1 MGLPATMED
10 PIQVIDKKS
19 KKSKKAKKSKK
30 EKKDKT
36 SETASKPVTE
46 ALTETV
52 EEVEIK
58 EKKVKKDKKDKKKS
72 KEDKK
77 KRTHDDT
84 TDGTPASTD
93 ASSSGGRVVEM
104 MTKKAKTESSGG
116 AGRDFYKLASTL
128 ENATQAEIKAYR
140 QERTMALENVPVD
153 IRPIRT
159 WDEASDSVDAK
170 LLSYCRQFPSPT
182 PIQAQAWP
190 VCLRGLD
197 MVGVARTGS
206 GKTVAFGVPS
216 MVHIAAQPKLGQRP
230 ADRGP
235 IVLVVAPTR
244 ELACQINEVYVE
256 LGAKVGVKSV
266 CIYGGVPKYEQ
277 KNMLKG
283 GAHVIVA
290 TPGRLLGL
298 MDEGDL
304 SLKRVSYLILDE
316 ADRMLDMGFEP
327 DMRRIV
333 EAIPTANNRQT
344 VMFSATWPKEIRE
357 LAGEFM
363 KNPAKVTI
371 GSDDLQAT
379 TSVTQVVE
387 VIDRN
392 EKDKKLTALMKKH
405 HNGKNRILIFV
416 LYKKE
421 APRVERFLQ
430 QKGYKCGAVH
440 GDLNQYQR
448 TEAVDKFKDA
458 KQPILVATDVCARG
472 LDIPDVEVVIN
483 YSFPLTVEDYVH
495 RIGRTGRGTKS
506 GHAHTFFTIND
517 KTLAGPLCDV
527 LREAGSEVP
536 DALTAFGYAPT
547 KKKEH
552 AMYGAHFKKDDD
564 MPTKAA
570 VKMRFD

>member
-1 MGLPATMED
+1 MTVPAMED
-10 PIQVIDKKS
+10 PTLSKKTKEHKKS
-19 KKSKKAKKSKK
+19 KSSKK
-30 EKKDKT
+30 EKKEK
-36 SETASKPVTE
+36 
-46 ALTETV
+46 
-52 EEVEIK
+52 K
-58 EKKVKKDKKDKKKS
+58 EKKSSENVSVLVDTSEKAKKKTKKDKSKAVDADAQAKKEK
-72 KEDKK
+72 KEK
-77 KRTHDDT
+77 KRAAKKRVAEEANVESNVTE
-84 TDGTPASTD
+84 SE
-93 ASSSGGRVVEM
+93 GRIIEVAV
-104 MTKKAKTESSGG
+104 KKAKTESSGG
-116 AGRDFYKLASTL
+116 KGRDFYVLSPELAK
-128 ENATQAEIKAYR
+128 ATAAEIKEFR
-140 QERTMALENVPVD
+140 GKRNIALEDVPVD
-153 IRPIRT
+153 ISPIRT
-159 WDEASDSVDAK
+159 WDEAAKSVDVK
-170 LLSYCRQFPSPT
+170 LLSYCRKFPAPT

-197 MVGVARTGS
+197 MVGVAATGS

-216 MVHIAAQPKLGQRP
+216 IVHLQAQAKLGVRP

-235 IVLVVAPTR
+235 IVLIVAPTR
-244 ELACQINEVYVE
+244 ELAVQINEVYVE
-256 LGAKVGVKSV
+256 LGKSTGVRSV

-277 KNMLKG
+277 KNMLKA

-298 MDEGDL
+298 MEEGDI
-304 SLKRVSYLILDE
+304 SLKRVTYLILDE

-333 EAIPTANNRQT
+333 QAIPTANNRQT
-344 VMFSATWPKEIRE
+344 VMFSATWPKEIRD

-363 KNPAKVTI
+363 TNPAKVTI
-371 GSDDLQAT
+371 GSDDLRAN
-379 TSVTQVVE
+379 TSVSQIVE

-392 EKDKKLTALMKKH
+392 DKDKRLMALMKQH
-405 HNGKNRILIFV
+405 HTGKNRMLIFV

-421 APRVERFLQ
+421 APRVERMLQ
-430 QKGYKCGAVH
+430 QKGYRVGAVH

-448 TEAVDKFKDA
+448 TEAVEAFRDA
-458 KQPILVATDVCARG
+458 SQPILVATDVCARG

-495 RIGRTGRGTKS
+495 RIGRTGRGGKT
-506 GHAHTFFTIND
+506 GHAHTFFTTAD
-517 KTLAGPLCDV
+517 KTLAGPLGDV
-527 LREAGSEVP
+527 LREAGMEVP

-552 AMYGAHFKKDDD
+552 AMYGAHFRKDDD